1 MTCGVLVVQQEPKL
15 PASLCQPSGNIVPYL
30 CAQKSLTAQRQNK
43 MNITDLWPVL
53 SIVVP
58 IVVLYFGYIQ
68 QLRIRVAVLEK
79 TVENQQLVIENQQK
93 RMDNHSKKQ
102 DEMLNLLS
110 DMKLEMVKQNSHLS
124 NELGIVATEVKNLVS
139 ALHVSDTS
147 ISIHPNK

>member
-15 PASLCQPSGNIVPYL
+15 PASLCQPFKIIVSYL
-30 CAQKSLTAQRQNK
+30 CAKKSLTAQRQNK

-102 DEMLNLLS
+102 DAILDAITNL
-110 DMKLEMVKQNSHLS
+110 KVEIVKQMA
-124 NELGIVATEVKNLVS
+124 ATEKQVNSIKTEQITIAADVKNINRTL
-139 ALHVSDTS
+139 S
-147 ISIHPNK
+147 IIEKG